1 MSRAYLTS
9 NIRAIA
15 SVSKQS
21 PEDFV
26 VEEVPAFL
34 PCGEGQHLWMWVEK
48 RGKTTDQALGVLAAA
63 LGCSRRKLRVGGKK
77 DAQAVTVQWVSLDL
91 PPKDYEA
98 RLVVM
103 DSGGEGRDEYVRVL
117 ETRLHRMAHGLGRT
131 HGNRFRIRLRDV
143 AADRVEDLKQV
154 LATLEQRGVPN
165 FFGEQR
171 FGFRGDTDL
180 VGEALLRERDVE
192 AVSLICG
199 RAGGLD
205 TGRRREARLAFDGGD
220 LGASLAAWPRS
231 DFAPHQLLKSLV
243 RQGAGLTEASAKIAI
258 ESLDRRDLGFY
269 LSAFQSRLFNQVL
282 ERRIEHFDEV
292 WLGDLALRLP
302 GARQAFL
309 VEDLAAE
316 QARAAAGEITASGP
330 LFGPKMPAPEGR
342 AADMEKEVL
351 AANGWT
357 QDDLEGARSQHCPG
371 ARRPLRIP
379 LMDLEIQDAT
389 SGDEGIVELTF
400 QLPKGCFATAVLSE
414 IQKPLG
420 KSR

>member
-1 MSRAYLTS
+1 MSQCYLTS
-9 NIRAIA
+9 NVLPIDCVYKRD
-15 SVSKQS
+15 

-34 PCGEGQHLWMWVEK
+34 PCGEGQHLWMWMEK
-48 RGKTTDQALGVLAAA
+48 RGKTTDQALGVLATA

-91 PPKDYEA
+91 PPKDYGA
-98 RLVVM
+98 RLA
-103 DSGGEGRDEYVRVL
+103 DLDTGGEGRDDYVRVL
-117 ETRLHRMAHGLGRT
+117 ETRLHRTAHGLGRT

-143 AADRVEDLKQV
+143 AADRVEDLRLVMAK
-154 LATLEQRGVPN
+154 LERRGVPN
-165 FFGEQR
+165 YFGDQR
-171 FGFRGDTDL
+171 FGFRGDTDQ

-192 AVSLICG
+192 ALSLICG
-199 RAGGLD
+199 RAGDLD
-205 TGRRREARLAFDGGD
+205 TGRRLDARVAFDAGD
-220 LGASLAAWPRS
+220 FQASLEAWPRG

-243 RQGAGLTEASAKIAI
+243 RQGAGLTDATAKIAV

-282 ERRIEHFDEV
+282 ERRIADFDAI

-302 GARQAFL
+302 GARKAFL

-316 QARAAAGEITASGP
+316 QTRAAAGEITASGP

-342 AADMEKEVL
+342 AAAMEAEVL
-351 AANGWT
+351 AASGWT
-357 QDDLEGARSQHCPG
+357 QDDFQAPRFRNCPG

-379 LMDLEIQDAT
+379 LMDLEM
-389 SGDEGIVELTF
+389 SHGNGGDKTTVELAF
-400 QLPKGCFATAVLSE
+400 QLPKGCFATAVLAE
-414 IQKPLG
+414 IQKPRVG
-420 KSR
+420 

>member
-1 MSRAYLTS
+1 MARTYLTS
-9 NIRAIA
+9 IIGAIPC
-15 SVSKQS
+15 VYKHS
-21 PEDFV
+21 PDDFV

-98 RLVVM
+98 RLAAM
-103 DSGGEGRDEYVRVL
+103 DTGAEVRDGYVRVL
-117 ETRLHRMAHGLGRT
+117 KTRLHRTAHGLGRT

-143 AADRVEDLKQV
+143 AADRVEDLRQV
-154 LATLEQRGVPN
+154 MATLKQRGVPN
-165 FFGEQR
+165 FFGRQR

-180 VGEALLRERDVE
+180 VGGALLRERDME

-199 RAGGLD
+199 RAGDLD
-205 TGRRREARLAFDGGD
+205 TGRRREARVAFDAGD

-231 DFAPHQLLKSLV
+231 DFGPQQLLRSLV
-243 RQGAGLTEASAKIAI
+243 RQGAGLTEASAKVAI

-269 LSAFQSRLFNQVL
+269 LSAFQSRLFDQVL
-282 ERRIEHFDEV
+282 ARRIEHFDEI
-292 WLGDLALRLP
+292 WPGDLALRLP
-302 GARQAFL
+302 GARKAFL

-342 AADMEKEVL
+342 AAAMEQAVL
-351 AANGWT
+351 AANGWG
-357 QDDLEGARSQHCPG
+357 QYDLQGARFQHSPG

-379 LMDLEIQDAT
+379 LMDLDIRDMT
-389 SGDEGIVELTF
+389 GGDVGIVELSF
-400 QLPKGCFATAVLSE
+400 QLPKGCFATSVLAE

-420 KSR
+420 